1 MWFELVIFAGRKGQI
16 KMEIVKVLLLAIG
29 LLGTAMA
36 GMAIS
41 ILVKKGGKFPNTHI
55 SGNKF
60 LKQNGIYCAQTQDK
74 IAQANAYKKVEY
86 DNVMLVSETK
96 TGK

>member
-1 MWFELVIFAGRKGQI
+1 
-16 KMEIVKVLLLAIG
+16 MEILKVLLLAIA
-29 LLGTAMA
+29 LLGIAMA

-55 SGNKF
+55 SGNKY

-74 IAQANAYKKVEY
+74 IDQTSAYKKV
-86 DNVMLVSETK
+86 DFDHVIFAQDKNG
-96 TGK
+96 GK

>member
-1 MWFELVIFAGRKGQI
+1 MEFLKVI
-16 KMEIVKVLLLAIG
+16 LLAIG
-29 LLGTAMA
+29 LVGIAMA
-36 GMAIS
+36 GMAIT

-55 SGNKF
+55 SGNKY

-74 IAQANAYKKVEY
+74 IDQANAYKKVEFGNLTFES
-86 DNVMLVSETK
+86 DMK

>member
-1 MWFELVIFAGRKGQI
+1 
-16 KMEIVKVLLLAIG
+16 MEILKVLLLAIG
-29 LLGTAMA
+29 LLGIAMA

-55 SGNKF
+55 SGNKY

-74 IAQANAYKKVEY
+74 IARASANKKVQYE
-86 DNVMLVSETK
+86 NVMIAPDSK
-96 TGK
+96 AGK